1 MENKEILVSFAKRLK
16 ELRES
21 NKMTQKD
28 FAKKIG
34 VTTTA
39 LSSYENGKQNPSITI
54 AVKIAKEFNV
64 STDWLFNISKDITP
78 IKPQTYSDIIA
89 VLFRLDSLLT
99 YRTITENIYIPP
111 YFGAGTDGI
120 EGVEAITGVYEDT
133 DVISFFF
140 KDYNM
145 KKFMED
151 WKKMSSLYHQNS
163 IDDEVYNL
171 WVQKTLEK
179 YAVKIDPKKDYFPEP
194 LPF

>member
-89 VLFRLDSLLT
+89 ILFRLDSLLS
-99 YRTITENIYIPP
+99 YKKITEKIYNPP
-111 YFGAGTDGI
+111 FAEGIDGTYQD
-120 EGVEAITGVYEDT
+120 EDITC
-133 DVISFFF
+133 FFF
-140 KDYNM
+140 EDYNM
-145 KKFMED
+145 IKFMED
-151 WKKMSSLYHQNS
+151 WEKMRSLYCQNS

-179 YAVKIDPKKDYFPEP
+179 YAVKIDPGKDCFPEP